1 MTACVLAW
9 TSLGMSPQGRV
20 RACGKS
26 IPNASNP
33 SLKQVSIEA
42 AWNSDY
48 YKTLRLDMLNG
59 VENSNCAKCHLQEK
73 LEGTSKR
80 LQINAD
86 TNIDLDYLRSITNI
100 DGNITT
106 SPTQID
112 IRVGNI
118 CNLKCVHCWTGNSSK
133 WYEDKLLLDR
143 YENTENI
150 KFDNTWI
157 SDNGSVWQYVKD
169 NIDTI
174 ESLNILGG
182 EPFASKQHNELLDWL
197 VEHNKT
203 DVSLFYVTNA
213 TLLTPTILD
222 KLRKFKHVELGIS
235 LDDTFARAEFMRFP
249 NNWKTLQSIFE
260 YINQYFDTAYFN
272 WTCHNLNF
280 YQLADTYKYCA
291 DNYSNIKFKLG
302 DFVITPAHMSV
313 QNLPLSLKDT
323 IKERVKDVPGVEF
336 YINYMYANDLWA
348 THSSTLLDYLNDL
361 DTIRKTNWKTTF
373 PEITKLY
380 E

>member
-1 MTACVLAW
+1 MTACILAW

-26 IPNASNP
+26 IPNITNP
-33 SLKQVSIEA
+33 SLKQVSIES

-48 YKTLRLDMLNG
+48 YKNLRLDMLNG

-86 TNIDLDYLRSITNI
+86 TNIDLDYLRSITNT
-100 DGNITT
+100 DGSITT

-133 WYEDKLLLDR
+133 WYEDKLLLGR

-157 SDNGSVWQYVKD
+157 SDKGSVWQYVKD

-197 VEHNKT
+197 VDHNKT

-213 TLLTPTILD
+213 TLLTPSILR
-222 KLRKFKHVELGIS
+222 KLREFKHVALGIS

-249 NNWKTLQSIFE
+249 NNWETLQSIFQ
-260 YINQYFDTAYFN
+260 YINHYFDSAYFN

-291 DNYSNIKFKLG
+291 DNYGNIKFKLG

-313 QNLPLSLKDT
+313 QNLPESFKDT
-323 IKERVKDVPGVEF
+323 IKERVKDVPNVEF
-336 YINYMYANDLWA
+336 YINYMYAENLWS
-348 THSSTLLDYLNDL
+348 THSNTLLNYLNDL
-361 DTIRKTNWKTTF
+361 DTTRKTDWKTTF
-373 PEITKLY
+373 PEIAKLY